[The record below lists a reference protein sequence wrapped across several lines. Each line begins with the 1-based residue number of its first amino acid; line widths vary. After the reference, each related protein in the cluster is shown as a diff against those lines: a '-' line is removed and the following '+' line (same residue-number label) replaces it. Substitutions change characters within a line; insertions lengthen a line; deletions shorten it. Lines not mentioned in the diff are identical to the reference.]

1 MTNVLE
7 YIREFEDRCV
17 ELANTKLEQAPK
29 PEEII
34 KEVDEMIEQYYKVVG
49 RFPKPRVLELLS
61 NYILVNE
68 LKDKDVDKISNNDF
82 PIMSET
88 QLKRRGRKQ
97 TPMKDTTLDF
107 LNTKFNKHIDSLS
120 KKGTK
125 KVDY

>member
-1 MTNVLE
+1 MINVLE
-7 YIREFEDRCV
+7 YIREFEERCQQ
-17 ELANTKLEQAPK
+17 LADTKLEKAPK
-29 PEEII
+29 PEEIV
-34 KEVDEMIEQYYKVVG
+34 KEVDAMLEEYYEVVG
-49 RFPKPRVLELLS
+49 KFPKPRVLELLS
-61 NYILVNE
+61 NYILVSE
-68 LKDKDVDKISNNDF
+68 LKNKDVDKITNNDF

-107 LNTKFNKHIDSLS
+107 LNTKFNKNIDSLS